1 MKDLG
6 KTKFC
11 LRLQLENL
19 QTSILVYQYA
29 YVQKVLEKF
38 NMDKAYPLRTPMVV
52 RAIEKNTNQFRPRQ
66 EGKEVLGAE
75 YPYLS
80 AIGAL
85 MYFVNNSRPNIVFVV
100 NCLARHSVA
109 HIMRHWND
117 IKNILRYLHGT
128 TDLELFYR
136 RNQDSGLIEYADI
149 VYLSDPLNARSQT

>member
-1 MKDLG
+1 VCLCPESIG
-6 KTKFC
+6 KVQYGQSISTKNSHGRSC
-11 LRLQLENL
+11 HR
-19 QTSILVYQYA
+19 
-29 YVQKVLEKF
+29 
-38 NMDKAYPLRTPMVV
+38 
-52 RAIEKNTNQFRPRQ
+52 KNTNQFKPRQ

-85 MYFVNNSRPNIVFVV
+85 MYFVNNTRPNIVFAV

-136 RNQDSGLIEYADI
+136 RNQDSGLIEYVDI
-149 VYLSDPLNARSQT
+149 VYLSDPLNARS